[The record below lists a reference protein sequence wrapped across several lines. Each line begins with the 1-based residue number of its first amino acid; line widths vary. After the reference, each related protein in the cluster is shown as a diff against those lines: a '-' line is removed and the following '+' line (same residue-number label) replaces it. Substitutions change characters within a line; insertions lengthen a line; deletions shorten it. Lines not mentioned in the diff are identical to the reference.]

1 MEQVAA
7 ACITCAALALAQGGF
22 EMLDLVAAC
31 SVARRRDEA
40 ETLEVCLTL
49 FLGEAISS
57 SA

>member
-49 FLGEAISS
+49 FLG
-57 SA
+57 